1 MKREE
6 AKQCRT
12 IFVKREE
19 AMITNLLSI
28 VSIEGKGEGLAIPHG
43 AVGGLGWFSILLPSA
58 NVNNKNGIII

>member
-1 MKREE
+1 M
-6 AKQCRT
+6 
-12 IFVKREE
+12 KREE